1 MRALKWLV
9 PAVILIGGIGGYWL
23 ISTGIYR
30 VVIADGES
38 HIAAVLPLTVMG
50 FLVGYGLG
58 RVAYTVFGRLSRREE
73 RAAYER
79 FLTALHSSQERN

>member
-9 PAVILIGGIGGYWL
+9 PAVILIGGIGVYWL

-38 HIAAVLPLTVMG
+38 HIAALLLLTVMG
-50 FLVGYGLG
+50 LLVWAFLA
-58 RVAYTVFGRLSRREE
+58 RVAYTVFRRLSRREKY
-73 RAAYER
+73 AAYER
-79 FLTALHSSQERN
+79 LLASMNDLQERN